1 MDLTISIAQIDVAT
15 SRPDLN
21 LEKGA
26 ALISEAAGRGSE
38 LICFPEMWTTG
49 FNWVENARIVEEHE
63 TIVERVAGL
72 AKQWKIWI
80 SGSVIAANTGGKPTN
95 ASILFSPRGE
105 RAVTYNKTHLFSL
118 MDEDEHVAPGDE
130 LVLFDAPW
138 GKTGFAVCY
147 DIRFP
152 ELYRSYALKG
162 AEVLLNPTA
171 FPHPR
176 REHWRTLVRAR
187 AIENQMFM
195 IGTNQVG
202 FEEMGEL
209 GKVSWCGTSLIID
222 PWGNTVVEA
231 SETEEELLTASI
243 EVDVV
248 AKTRRKMRVL
258 RDRRPDLYELGMEES
273 GKSKVEG

>member
-1 MDLTISIAQIDVAT
+1 M
-15 SRPDLN
+15 
-21 LEKGA
+21 
-26 ALISEAAGRGSE
+26 
-38 LICFPEMWTTG
+38 
-49 FNWVENARIVEEHE
+49 ENARIVEEHE

-243 EVDVV
+243 EVDCCCKDEAEDASLAGTGGLICTNWVW
-248 AKTRRKMRVL
+248 RKV
-258 RDRRPDLYELGMEES
+258 ES
-273 GKSKVEG
+273 QKSKVESTDKVSQCLGVSKRRGSDEV